1 MSDQPENSQFQTRL
15 PFYFALT
22 LIVGLFLGQQL
33 PRTAAHLREAQ
44 QSTASSQSVL
54 DEMLRYIQARYVD
67 TVNIEQLQSQ
77 AIQQLLHQLDPHTVY
92 ISPEEAKLAEED
104 MSGGFEGIG
113 VEFIMLDD
121 TIQIVTPIKG
131 GPSEQA
137 GIQAGDKIV
146 TIDGANVAGVKI
158 EQGTI
163 FKKLR
168 GPKGSQVVLGIQ
180 RGRAA
185 GLQEFSISRD
195 RIPLNSVETA
205 YVLSE
210 KVGYIK
216 INRFTANTHAE
227 FMEAL
232 RDLVENHRISDLVL
246 DLRGNPGG
254 YLEEATNM
262 LSQFFPEDKL
272 LVYTE
277 GRTDRRQEYKSTGR
291 ARFSIRNVAVL
302 IDEGS
307 ASASEI
313 VAGAIQ
319 DHDRGW
325 VIGRRSF
332 GKGLVQEEYPL
343 SNQGKLRLTVARY
356 FTPSGRSIQRSYQN
370 EASYDL
376 EEERRFESGELTGNG
391 AIQLADS
398 TPYYTGMG
406 RVVFAGGGITPD
418 LFIPLDTSFFNT
430 QFNVLATQLPAF
442 VSRWLEQHGKQAF
455 PSDAGSFVQ
464 QYQVRDEMIQ
474 ELANYALK
482 GGAVQRSQLEQS
494 KNELKLRLKARLA
507 RQLFDQN
514 TEYLVLHAQD
524 SAIQKALEVIQQG
537 TPLVKR

>member
-33 PRTAAHLREAQ
+33 PRTAAYLQEAQ
-44 QSTASSQSVL
+44 HNTASTQSVL

-67 TVNIEQLQSQ
+67 TVNVEQLQSQ

-158 EQGTI
+158 EQAAI

-232 RDLVENHRISDLVL
+232 RDLVESHRISDLVL

-376 EEERRFESGELTGNG
+376 EEERRFASGELTGNG

-494 KNELKLRLKARLA
+494 KNELRLRLKARLA
-507 RQLFDQN
+507 R
-514 TEYLVLHAQD
+514 
-524 SAIQKALEVIQQG
+524 
-537 TPLVKR
+537 

>member
-1 MSDQPENSQFQTRL
+1 MQK
-15 PFYFALT
+15 
-22 LIVGLFLGQQL
+22 LI
-33 PRTAAHLREAQ
+33 
-44 QSTASSQSVL
+44 
-54 DEMLRYIQARYVD
+54 
-67 TVNIEQLQSQ
+67 
-77 AIQQLLHQLDPHTVY
+77 
-92 ISPEEAKLAEED
+92 
-104 MSGGFEGIG
+104 
-113 VEFIMLDD
+113 
-121 TIQIVTPIKG
+121 
-131 GPSEQA
+131 
-137 GIQAGDKIV
+137 
-146 TIDGANVAGVKI
+146 
-158 EQGTI
+158 
-163 FKKLR
+163 
-168 GPKGSQVVLGIQ
+168 
-180 RGRAA
+180 
-185 GLQEFSISRD
+185 
-195 RIPLNSVETA
+195 
-205 YVLSE
+205 
-210 KVGYIK
+210 
-216 INRFTANTHAE
+216 
-227 FMEAL
+227 
-232 RDLVENHRISDLVL
+232 L

-376 EEERRFESGELTGNG
+376 EEERRFASGELTGNG
-391 AIQLADS
+391 SVQVADS
-398 TPYYTGMG
+398 TPYYTGSG

-418 LFIPLDTSFFNT
+418 LFIPLDTNFFNT

-442 VSRWLEQHGKQAF
+442 VSRWLEQNGKQAF
-455 PSDAGSFVQ
+455 PSDASSFVQ
-464 QYQVRDEMIQ
+464 HYQVGDKMIL
-474 ELANYALK
+474 ELAQYALK
-482 GGAVQRSQLEQS
+482 GGALQRPQLEQS

-524 SAIQKALEVIQQG
+524 PAIQKAMEVIQQG

>member
-33 PRTAAHLREAQ
+33 PRTAAHLQEAQ
-44 QSTASSQSVL
+44 HNTASTQSVL

-67 TVNIEQLQSQ
+67 TVNVEQLQSQ

-158 EQGTI
+158 EQAAI

-232 RDLVENHRISDLVL
+232 RDLVESHRISDLVL

-291 ARFSIRNVAVL
+291 ARFSIRNAP
-302 IDEGS
+302 S
-307 ASASEI
+307 KWCMY
-313 VAGAIQ
+313 Q
-319 DHDRGW
+319 
-325 VIGRRSF
+325 
-332 GKGLVQEEYPL
+332 KGNL
-343 SNQGKLRLTVARY
+343 
-356 FTPSGRSIQRSYQN
+356 
-370 EASYDL
+370 
-376 EEERRFESGELTGNG
+376 
-391 AIQLADS
+391 
-398 TPYYTGMG
+398 M
-406 RVVFAGGGITPD
+406 
-418 LFIPLDTSFFNT
+418 
-430 QFNVLATQLPAF
+430 
-442 VSRWLEQHGKQAF
+442 
-455 PSDAGSFVQ
+455 
-464 QYQVRDEMIQ
+464 
-474 ELANYALK
+474 
-482 GGAVQRSQLEQS
+482 
-494 KNELKLRLKARLA
+494 
-507 RQLFDQN
+507 
-514 TEYLVLHAQD
+514 
-524 SAIQKALEVIQQG
+524 
-537 TPLVKR
+537 

>member
-1 MSDQPENSQFQTRL
+1 MSDQPENSPFQTRL
-15 PFYFALT
+15 PFYFAIT
-22 LIVGLFLGQQL
+22 LIIGLFIGQQL
-33 PRTAAHLREAQ
+33 PRTAAHLQESNRSS
-44 QSTASSQSVL
+44 STSQSVL
-54 DEMLRYIQARYVD
+54 DEIVRYVQARYVD
-67 TVNIEQLQSQ
+67 TVDVNQLQTQ
-77 AIQQLLHQLDPHTVY
+77 AIQHILHQLDPHSVY

-113 VEFIMLDD
+113 VEFILLDD
-121 TIQIVTPIKG
+121 TIQVVTPIKG

-137 GIQAGDKIV
+137 GIHAGDKMV
-146 TIDGANVAGVKI
+146 TIDGVVVAGVKI
-158 EQGTI
+158 DNASI

-168 GPKGSQVVLGIQ
+168 GPKGSPVVLGIK
-180 RGRAA
+180 RGMKKE
-185 GLQEFSISRD
+185 LMEFTISRD

-205 YVLSE
+205 YVLAE

-216 INRFTANTHAE
+216 INRFTANTHTE

-232 RDLVENHRISDLVL
+232 RNLVENHRVTDLLL

-254 YLEEATNM
+254 YMEEATNM

-277 GRTDRRQEYKSTGR
+277 GRTDSRQEYKSTGR

-325 VIGRRSF
+325 VIGRRSY

-343 SNQGKLRLTVARY
+343 SNSGKLRLTVARY

-376 EEERRFESGELTGNG
+376 EEERRFASGELTGKGNM
-391 AIQLADS
+391 QVADS

-406 RVVFAGGGITPD
+406 RVVYAGGGISPD
-418 LFIPLDTSFFNT
+418 LFIPLDTSYFNE
-430 QFNVLATQLPAF
+430 QFNRLAPVLAPF
-442 VSRWLEQHGKQAF
+442 VSRWLEQHGKGGI
-455 PSDAGSFVQ
+455 PTDATSFVQ
-464 QYQVRDEMIQ
+464 HFQVSDEMVL
-474 ELANYALK
+474 ELASYALK
-482 GGAVQRSQLEQS
+482 ETPVQRQQLEQS
-494 KNELKLRLKARLA
+494 KQELKLRIKARLA
-507 RQLFDQN
+507 RLLFDQN
-514 TEYLVLHAQD
+514 TEYQVLNAND
-524 SAIQKALEVIQQG
+524 LAVKRALEVIQQG

>member
-1 MSDQPENSQFQTRL
+1 MSDQPENSPFQTRL
-15 PFYFALT
+15 PFYFAIT
-22 LIVGLFLGQQL
+22 LIIGLFIGQQL
-33 PRTAAHLREAQ
+33 PRTAAHLQESNRSA
-44 QSTASSQSVL
+44 STSQSVL
-54 DEMLRYIQARYVD
+54 DEIVRYVQARYVD
-67 TVNIEQLQSQ
+67 TVDVNQLQTQ
-77 AIQQLLHQLDPHTVY
+77 AIQHILHQLDPHSVY

-113 VEFIMLDD
+113 VEFILLDD
-121 TIQIVTPIKG
+121 TIQVVTPIKG

-137 GIQAGDKIV
+137 GIHAGDKMV
-146 TIDGANVAGVKI
+146 TIDGVSVAGVKI
-158 EQGTI
+158 DNASI

-168 GPKGSQVVLGIQ
+168 GPKGTPVVLGIK
-180 RGRAA
+180 RGTKKE
-185 GLQEFSISRD
+185 LMEFTISRD

-205 YVLSE
+205 YVLAE

-216 INRFTANTHAE
+216 INRFTANTHTE

-232 RDLVENHRISDLVL
+232 RNLVENHRITDLLL

-254 YLEEATNM
+254 YMEEATNM

-277 GRTDRRQEYKSTGR
+277 GRTDSRQEYKSTGR

-325 VIGRRSF
+325 VIGRRSY

-343 SNQGKLRLTVARY
+343 SNSGKLRLTVARY

-376 EEERRFESGELTGNG
+376 EEERRFASGELTGKGNM
-391 AIQLADS
+391 QVADS

-406 RVVFAGGGITPD
+406 RVVYAGGGISPD
-418 LFIPLDTSFFNT
+418 LFIPLDTSYFNE
-430 QFNVLATQLPAF
+430 QFNRLAPVLAPF
-442 VSRWLEQHGKQAF
+442 VSRWLEQHGKEGI
-455 PSDAGSFVQ
+455 PTDAASFVQ
-464 QYQVRDEMIQ
+464 HFQVSDEMVL
-474 ELANYALK
+474 ELASYALK
-482 GGAVQRSQLEQS
+482 ETPVQRQQLEQS
-494 KNELKLRLKARLA
+494 KQELKLRIKARLA
-507 RQLFDQN
+507 RLLFDQN
-514 TEYLVLHAQD
+514 TEYQVLNAND
-524 SAIQKALEVIQQG
+524 LAVKRALEVIQQG